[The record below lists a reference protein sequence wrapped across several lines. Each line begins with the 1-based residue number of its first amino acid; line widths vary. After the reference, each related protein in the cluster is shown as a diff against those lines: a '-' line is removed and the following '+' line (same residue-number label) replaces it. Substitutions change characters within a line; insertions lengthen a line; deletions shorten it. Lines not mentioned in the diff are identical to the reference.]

1 MKMKHR
7 VLVLALVAALGGVGF
22 SPLMAGDVDVATVPA
37 KKVTT
42 LGLYLSAKEAYEMK
56 KTGGNKVLF
65 IDVRTPEE
73 IEYVGNVGDIMD
85 ANIPYQ
91 LNDISAFD
99 PKKKVYA
106 NSLNS
111 NFTVAVDELVSKK
124 GLDKNST
131 IIVSCRSGDRSAVSA
146 NLLAKDGYTK
156 VYSVIDGF
164 EGDMSKDGRR
174 SVNGW
179 KNANLPW
186 IYDMNKDT
194 MYFTLN

>member
-1 MKMKHR
+1 MKKS
-7 VLVLALVAALGGVGF
+7 VLALTLMAVLGGFGA
-22 SPLMAGDVDVATVPA
+22 SPLLAGDVDPA
-37 KKVTT
+37 KVPEKKVST

-56 KTGGNKVLF
+56 KAGGDKVLL

-73 IEYVGNVGDIMD
+73 IQYVGNLGDMMD

-91 LNDISAFD
+91 FNDISAFD
-99 PKKKVYA
+99 AKKKVYA

-111 NFTVAVDELVSKK
+111 NFTVAVEELVGKKSMSKD
-124 GLDKNST
+124 GT
-131 IIVSCRSGDRSAVSA
+131 IILTCRSGDRSAVSA
-146 NLLAKDGYTK
+146 NLLAKAGYTK

-164 EGDMSKDGRR
+164 EGDMSKEGRR

-186 IYDMNKDT
+186 TYNMNKDT
-194 MYFTLN
+194 MYYVLN

>member
-1 MKMKHR
+1 MKHTI
-7 VLVLALVAALGGVGF
+7 LILALAAALIA
-22 SPLMAGDVDVATVPA
+22 PAYTALAGEVDPA
-37 KKVTT
+37 KVPEKKQTT
-42 LGLYLSAKEAYEMK
+42 LKLYLTAKEAFDMK
-56 KTGGNKVLF
+56 KAQGDKALL

-73 IEYVGNVGDIMD
+73 VQYIGNLGDMMD

-91 LNDISAFD
+91 FNDISAFD
-99 PKKKVYA
+99 EKKKVYA

-111 NFTVAVDELVSKK
+111 NFTVAVEELVSTK
-124 GLDKNST
+124 GLGKNSP
-131 IIVSCRSGDRSAVSA
+131 IIIACRSGDRSAVSA
-146 NLLAKDGYTK
+146 NLLGKAGYTK

-186 IYDMNKDT
+186 GYGMDKAK
-194 MYFTLN
+194 MYFILN

>member
-1 MKMKHR
+1 MNRR
-7 VLVLALVAALGGVGF
+7 VFVLALAATLGGMSF
-22 SPLMAGDVDVATVPA
+22 SPLMAGDVDPA
-37 KKVTT
+37 KVPEKKVSS

-56 KTGGNKVLF
+56 KAGGDKVLL

-73 IEYVGNVGDIMD
+73 IQYVGNLGDMMD

-91 LNDISAFD
+91 FNDISAFD
-99 PKKKVYA
+99 AKKKVYA

-124 GLDKNST
+124 GMGKDAT

-156 VYSVIDGF
+156 VYSVIDGI

-186 IYDMNKDT
+186 TYNMNKDT
-194 MYFTLN
+194 MYYVLN

>member
-1 MKMKHR
+1 MKKS
-7 VLVLALVAALGGVGF
+7 VLTLALVAVLGGFGV
-22 SPLMAGDVDVATVPA
+22 SPLLAGDIDPA
-37 KKVTT
+37 KVPEKKVST

-56 KTGGNKVLF
+56 KAGGDKVLF

-73 IEYVGNVGDIMD
+73 VQYVGNLGDMMD

-91 LNDISAFD
+91 LNDISAYD
-99 PKKKVYA
+99 AKKKVYA

-111 NFTVAVDELVSKK
+111 NFTVAVEELADKK
-124 GLDKNST
+124 SMGKDGT
-131 IIVSCRSGDRSAVSA
+131 IILTCRSGDRSAVSA
-146 NLLAKDGYTK
+146 NLLAKAGYTK
-156 VYSVIDGF
+156 VYSVVDGF

-186 IYDMNKDT
+186 SYGMNKDT
-194 MYFTLN
+194 MYYVLN

>member
-1 MKMKHR
+1 MKKS
-7 VLVLALVAALGGVGF
+7 VLTFALVAVLGGFGV
-22 SPLMAGDVDVATVPA
+22 SPLLAGDVDPAKVPE

-56 KTGGNKVLF
+56 KAGGDKVLL

-73 IEYVGNVGDIMD
+73 TQYVGNLGDMMD

-91 LNDISAFD
+91 LNDISAYD
-99 PKKKVYA
+99 AKKKVYA

-111 NFTVAVDELVSKK
+111 NFTVAVEELVGKK
-124 GLDKNST
+124 SMDKDGT
-131 IIVSCRSGDRSAVSA
+131 IILTCRSGDRSAVSA
-146 NLLAKDGYTK
+146 NLLAKAGYTK
-156 VYSVIDGF
+156 VYSVVDGF

-186 IYDMNKDT
+186 SYGMNKDT
-194 MYFTLN
+194 MYYVLN